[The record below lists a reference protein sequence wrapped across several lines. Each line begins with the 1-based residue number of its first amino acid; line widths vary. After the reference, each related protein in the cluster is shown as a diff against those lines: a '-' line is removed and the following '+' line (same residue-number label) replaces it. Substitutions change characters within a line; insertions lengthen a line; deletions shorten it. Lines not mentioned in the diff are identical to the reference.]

1 MSLIININSLS
12 YLYDYLDLGV
22 HDFIVG
28 TNQFSCRQA
37 LTVDYIELK
46 EIKEKYPMI
55 RLFVLVNALVEQK
68 YLDDLKNHLDK
79 LNECQID
86 GIIFQDFGVLQ
97 ICNEKGYSFEK
108 IYDPETLNTNH
119 LTLSVLKEQ
128 GIDGAFLAREIP
140 LKEKQMIGQNCKLK
154 TMVQVHGVEYMAYS
168 KRKLLSNYKE
178 YTHLDFNVDKEAQ
191 IEIKANGVEDHCHIY
206 EDQYGT
212 HITSTN
218 QMCALDVLNQFND
231 FDYLYIDGQY
241 INETDLL
248 EITHLYIQAIEAIKN
263 QTYNKELYDIY
274 VIADNCTDNT
284 AKVAKEAGAIVY
296 ERFDSTKKTKGY
308 ALNWFLQQKIEED
321 APYDAFFIFDA
332 DNIVD
337 KNFIKNMNKK
347 LCQGEDVVQGYRDIK
362 NPTDSW
368 ITAGYAIFYWTL
380 HRFYHL
386 ARYNI
391 GLSPL
396 LNGTGF
402 MVRFDVV
409 KPNGWDTQTLTED
422 IEFSLKRIIAGKRLG
437 WATDA
442 IVYDEQPVGFKQ
454 SWSQRSRW
462 TVGHIQ
468 CMHKYTKDL
477 AMAAKEN
484 KTLMNF
490 DGLLYIIGSIPMF
503 VITLILLLTNF
514 AIYAGTGMSAAELIW
529 NLVRYVVP
537 TFFLPILTGI
547 LIMALDKRPIKQ

>member
-1 MSLIININSLS
+1 M
-12 YLYDYLDLGV
+12 
-22 HDFIVG
+22 
-28 TNQFSCRQA
+28 
-37 LTVDYIELK
+37 E
-46 EIKEKYPMI
+46 
-55 RLFVLVNALVEQK
+55 
-68 YLDDLKNHLDK
+68 
-79 LNECQID
+79 
-86 GIIFQDFGVLQ
+86 
-97 ICNEKGYSFEK
+97 
-108 IYDPETLNTNH
+108 
-119 LTLSVLKEQ
+119 
-128 GIDGAFLAREIP
+128 
-140 LKEKQMIGQNCKLK
+140 
-154 TMVQVHGVEYMAYS
+154 
-168 KRKLLSNYKE
+168 
-178 YTHLDFNVDKEAQ
+178 
-191 IEIKANGVEDHCHIY
+191 
-206 EDQYGT
+206 
-212 HITSTN
+212 
-218 QMCALDVLNQFND
+218 
-231 FDYLYIDGQY
+231 YLYILREALVWMVTIFWIYQMAISVCALIKFKDKPLK
-241 INETDLL
+241 IKKDHRFMAIIPAHNEEAVVGNL
-248 EITHLYIQAIEAIKN
+248 IESLKN

-462 TVGHIQ
+462 TVGHMQ
-468 CMHKYTKDL
+468 CMKEYTSKL
-477 AMAAKEN
+477 AEAVKEN
-484 KTLMNF
+484 KTMMNF
-490 DGLLYIIGSIPMF
+490 DGFLYIIGSIPMF
-503 VITLILLLTNF
+503 ILTLILLVSNF
-514 AIYAGTGMSAAELIW
+514 VLYAMDGMTQTELVLNI
-529 NLVRYVVP
+529 LKYLVP
-537 TFFLPILTGI
+537 TFVLPSLTAAFV
-547 LIMALDKRPIKQ
+547 MWLDGKPIKPMIKGLFTYPLFMGSWLLINFKCLFKRETNWEKITHNRSIKIDDVSEKVEEIEKI